1 MFELISIIAI
11 GIFLT
16 IIGVINMSG
25 NISML
30 HSYHRNNVKEEDK
43 KPFGKVV
50 GLGGIICGVTIIIKG
65 VIDFIEDYAK
75 IESLKL
81 VSNVVLIVG
90 LLLGLGLSTYAIIKY
105 NKRLF

>member
-1 MFELISIIAI
+1 MFELISTIAI

-50 GLGGIICGVTIIIKG
+50 GLGTIICGVAIIIKG
-65 VIDFIEDYAK
+65 VIDFIEYYAK

>member
-25 NISML
+25 NISTL

-81 VSNVVLIVG
+81 VSNVVLILG

>member
-1 MFELISIIAI
+1 MFELISIVAI

-43 KPFGKVV
+43 KPFGKIV